1 MEEKLSKSSRYVLL
15 SRGIRLF
22 KTRLKKIYLKESS
35 GTRMVVIE
43 DGPKEKVK
51 KLRIYGDQ
59 QKVEIAEQL
68 VHDFIAEELKI
79 NVRDSFVLVSSLFL

>member
-1 MEEKLSKSSRYVLL
+1 MA
-15 SRGIRLF
+15 
-22 KTRLKKIYLKESS
+22 
-35 GTRMVVIE
+35 VIE